1 MTYGN
6 RLNPIGIY
14 TVSRTRTQNSSF
26 QTWRTGSVFAVWP
39 TLEHVEYRDI
49 DSIRESQVDE
59 HSGRVVFHVPAVLVA
74 VVRVVPFVGR
84 QQQLVQNVRY
94 VPVDQ
99 LAMVFCV
106 ERDRR
111 DDLQH
116 EHEQLLKVH
125 RTNGLSS
132 RRIGRRSGGAE
143 NLERAGRGGEDD
155 TLSPSP
161 GRRAKCV
168 FQVLAVF
175 TPRFSIESRP
185 FPRRAVCR
193 SSPKANRHIGSVFSP
208 ENYRFIDG
216 VRSGPVNRSTKKYK
230 NNRRFCDLKTRFPTT
245 MPARVVWGGE

>member
-1 MTYGN
+1 MV
-6 RLNPIGIY
+6 RL
-14 TVSRTRTQNSSF
+14 
-26 QTWRTGSVFAVWP
+26 

-49 DSIRESQVDE
+49 DPIRETQVDQ

-111 DDLQH
+111 DDLQY

-132 RRIGRRSGGAE
+132 KRIGRWPGGAE
-143 NLERAGRGGEDD
+143 NLERAGRGWEDD
-155 TLSPSP
+155 TLSRVP
-161 GRRAKCV
+161 GDEQSVFFRFWSFSRRV
-168 FQVLAVF
+168 FQSSVDCSPAVF
-175 TPRFSIESRP
+175 APIESEAKQTSAR
-185 FPRRAVCR
+185 
-193 SSPKANRHIGSVFSP
+193 VFSP
-208 ENYRFIDG
+208 RKLSVHKRYDILSGSVDG
-216 VRSGPVNRSTKKYK
+216 K
-230 NNRRFCDLKTRFPTT
+230 
-245 MPARVVWGGE
+245 M